1 MENPIEDLNGIAP
14 LAELIDKD
22 PLELTRSD
30 IDVLV
35 AEFRRKREEWA
46 KEEAAAR
53 ASGKRPR
60 TSKGTQRVLTE
71 KDKQELTLE
80 NLFGDPNASK

>member
-30 IDVLV
+30 IDTLV
-35 AEFRRKREEWA
+35 AEFRRKRAEWA
-46 KEEAAAR
+46 KEEASAR